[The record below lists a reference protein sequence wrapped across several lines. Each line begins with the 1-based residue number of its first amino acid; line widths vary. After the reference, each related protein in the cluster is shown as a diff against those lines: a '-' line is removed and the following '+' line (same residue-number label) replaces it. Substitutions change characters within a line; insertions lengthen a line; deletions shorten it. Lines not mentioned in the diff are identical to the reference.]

1 MRLAR
6 KRLPNY
12 RVTHVS
18 NWVGLTLISV
28 FHLSCPATQPFLPH
42 SHQPEQNLAEPK
54 SKSTQPSCQSD
65 ESPCN
70 VEVIHP
76 SSLQVNDISPS
87 LSQVPE
93 LASAP
98 APSFS
103 RSSEPG
109 YKDISETLCCETLS
123 SETFCSEALETV
135 SRFGHKQKYG

>member
-18 NWVGLTLISV
+18 NWVRLTLISV

-54 SKSTQPSCQSD
+54 SKSTQPRNQPN

-70 VEVIHP
+70 VEATHP
-76 SSLQVNDISPS
+76 SSHDLQVNDISPS

-109 YKDISETLCCETLS
+109 YKDISETLCCETFC
-123 SETFCSEALETV
+123 SETFETI
-135 SRFGHKQKYG
+135 SRFGHEQKYG